1 MTLRFIYRIICL
13 VVMLYSGVTIGKE
26 QQAKLIF
33 AAEMRLIDNKLHGD
47 YPELAGLLKEVR
59 NSNQPTFFFF
69 GGGSLGPSPMSAFDR
84 GSHIIDILNT
94 LEPDAMSASKREFS
108 YFEEELSLRSYEAAF
123 PIIASNLTKFST
135 GRNLDGLVDHL
146 LIEKGGIKLGVIS
159 ILEPT
164 IVKEYLLTSVH
175 IADPKQAII
184 DKSQEMRELGADFV
198 VLLPSFNFPYINELL
213 EQGIVDLSMMA
224 DPHFNLISDG
234 VAAYHPNNVF
244 ITEAGVAAELTLTW
258 DDESKDNLLVDVS
271 HRVLKEQPVA
281 PKAQMQ
287 VADYSQRLDR
297 LLGGQVGILTTKMD
311 TRRKVVRSEESA
323 FANFVADSLRAF
335 FHTDLA
341 MINGGVIRGEQMYK
355 PKTTLTRRDIAKE
368 LPFRSRIVVIE
379 IKGREIKAALENGL
393 SMIEASKGRFLHLSG
408 ARAIFDSNAKPGERL
423 KELLIGGQ
431 QVNDDKTYTI
441 ATSDYLASGGDDFTM
456 LKEAKVVELNT
467 KVSPLLS
474 EVVINHIR
482 QLREIAPK
490 VEGRLIDLAKGD
502 E

>member
-1 MTLRFIYRIICL
+1 MVCL
-13 VVMLYSGVTIGKE
+13 IASCFSDKAIGEE

-33 AAEMRLIDNKLHGD
+33 AAEMRLIDDKLHGD
-47 YPELAGLLKEVR
+47 YPELAGLLNEVKKQQ
-59 NSNQPTFFFF
+59 QPTFFFF

-94 LEPDAMSASKREFS
+94 LEPDAMAASKREFS

-146 LIEKGGIKLGVIS
+146 LIEKGGVKLGVIS

-164 IVKEYLLTSVH
+164 IIKEYLLTSVH

-184 DKSQEMRELGADFV
+184 DKAQEIRELGADFV
-198 VLLPSFNFPYINELL
+198 VLIPSANFPFINQLL
-213 EQGIVDLSMMA
+213 EQGVIDLSLMA
-224 DPHFNLISDG
+224 DPHFELVTDNTSN
-234 VAAYHPNNVF
+234 YHPNNVL
-244 ITEAGVAAELTLTW
+244 INQAGVAVELTLTW
-258 DDESKDNLLVDVS
+258 DDEEKNNLLLEV
-271 HRVLKEQPVA
+271 EQHEFKSLPID
-281 PKAQMQ
+281 PKTQMQ

-297 LLGGQVGILTTKMD
+297 LLGGQVGILTSSMD

-341 MINGGVIRGEQMYK
+341 IINGGVIRGEQVYK
-355 PKTTLTRRDIAKE
+355 PKTILTRRDIAKE
-368 LPFRSRIVVIE
+368 LPFRSRIVVIQA
-379 IKGREIKAALENGL
+379 KGSAIVEAMENGL

-408 ARAIFDSNAKPGERL
+408 AKAEFDSSAPPGQRL
-423 KELLIGGQ
+423 KALFIDGK
-431 QVNDDKTYTI
+431 QVNKDKVYTI

-456 LKEAKVVELNT
+456 LKKAKVVELNT

-482 QLREIAPK
+482 QQREISPEL
-490 VEGRLIDLAKGD
+490 EGRLVDLAKD
-502 E
+502 SQ